1 MEDPLPVAKTVSHHL
16 QTWCGKSCVDASP
29 AVLLPHEGRTSPTP
43 QLRRRTSPTRTQ
55 PLPPRRHQAVGQH
68 PQLGLQA
75 DTAHVEHLLLGLWP
89 PGRGVAPATWYIRC
103 SKWRETQ
110 AERKSHFYSCSA
122 GPALGNTR
130 VLEAEGMG
138 GAREDPSLARSR
150 RKRPGVV
157 LTLQDLTMMIPEF
170 L

>member
-1 MEDPLPVAKTVSHHL
+1 MEDPLPVAKMVSHHL
-16 QTWCGKSCVDASP
+16 QIWCGKSCVGAFP
-29 AVLLPHEGRTSPTP
+29 AVLLPYEGRTSPPP
-43 QLRRRTSPTRTQ
+43 QLRRRTSPICIQ
-55 PLPPRRHQAVGQH
+55 PLPPRRHQAVGKH
-68 PQLGLQA
+68 PQLELHA
-75 DTAHVEHLLLGLWP
+75 DAAHVEHLLLGLWP

-122 GPALGNTR
+122 GPVLGNAR

-138 GAREDPSLARSR
+138 GAREDPSSARSG
-150 RKRPGVV
+150 RKHPSVI